1 VLNRLFQTRGPATQK
16 LLSAIQVLILGTMQT
31 LAFLYVEGLVTHDDG
46 VFYLPETE
54 MHDITIR
61 SPLKNYAGVVPVVR
75 CFRFGW
81 DCAAHLPGGSG
92 GAGRLRGPWPPKD
105 AGVAFWFTAL

>member
-1 VLNRLFQTRGPATQK
+1 
-16 LLSAIQVLILGTMQT
+16 MQT
-31 LAFLYVEGLVTHDDG
+31 LAYLYVEGLVTHDDG

-75 CFRFGW
+75 CFSFGW
-81 DCAAHLPGGSG
+81 DCAAHLSGGSG
-92 GAGRLRGPWPPKD
+92 GGEAKRAMAP
-105 AGVAFWFTAL
+105 